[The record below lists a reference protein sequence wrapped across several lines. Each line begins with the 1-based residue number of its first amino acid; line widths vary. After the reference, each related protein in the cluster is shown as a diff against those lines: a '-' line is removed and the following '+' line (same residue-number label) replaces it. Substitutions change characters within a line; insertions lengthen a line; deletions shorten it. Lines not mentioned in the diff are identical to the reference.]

1 MDVLLFLG
9 NVDFRVKITYSDSIG
24 INLKYSDYGIN

>member
-9 NVDFRVKITYSDSIG
+9 NVDFGVKITYSSSIE